1 MGRKEEDARELRNK
15 KKKGKDGEEEEP
27 GRQRAGVRQGDP
39 VPHPD
44 LPVAADQV
52 GVRAEQVSE
61 QQHGDFFISF
71 LHSFIIYFEKGEE
84 MGEDNCAR
92 DLCADVAP
100 VTVLNHQG
108 GSGGVSGGCES
119 GLIV

>member
-1 MGRKEEDARELRNK
+1 MPREQGGRERGRKEEEGRWKGRKRTRASSGI
-15 KKKGKDGEEEEP
+15 KKKGEDGEEEEP

-71 LHSFIIYFEKGEE
+71 LH
-84 MGEDNCAR
+84 
-92 DLCADVAP
+92 
-100 VTVLNHQG
+100 
-108 GSGGVSGGCES
+108 
-119 GLIV
+119 

>member
-15 KKKGKDGEEEEP
+15 KKRGEDGEEEEP

-84 MGEDNCAR
+84 MGGGAR
-92 DLCADVAP
+92 RRRTCDGVKSSGWEWGS
-100 VTVLNHQG
+100 VG
-108 GSGGVSGGCES
+108 GAVSPD
-119 GLIV
+119 